1 MSATQEPAKPV
12 VRWADIAAAG
22 GIREW
27 VDAEILRQGLQD
39 PGSGTISDGEKKA
52 YKARREEERR
62 VRRELYKAAWSS
74 YKQAHIVHIGR
85 GIFYH
90 DTPDVDR
97 FDAADPE
104 KKLRDNALPEGLK
117 DVEALSKALNISV
130 ARLRWLAYHREV
142 DSGTHYHR
150 WRIPKRDGSTRL
162 ISAPK
167 PQLKEVQRWITREI
181 TEHLPVHSAAHG
193 FLVGRSIVTNAQVHA
208 GARVVVK
215 LDIEGFYPTVTFPRV
230 KGLLRKA
237 GLGEQVAT
245 LLALLATECPREEL
259 QLDGKTSYVATGPR
273 SLPQGAPTSPSITN
287 ALCLRLDCRLVGLAA
302 KLGCRYTRYA
312 DDLTF
317 SFHDEKR
324 KGESKG
330 KGKPKADAAP
340 QVEGEKPDLVG
351 TLIKA
356 VTRIVAS
363 EGFAIKPKKTRI
375 MRSGRRQRVTGLV
388 VNAAPAGRPVARVS
402 RKQLRELRAAVKN
415 RELGRPGKGESLDH
429 LRGMAAFVMMTDR
442 PRGQQL
448 LERINKLAGG
458 AEQPPASENP

>member
-1 MSATQEPAKPV
+1 MSGPVEKPV
-12 VRWADIAAAG
+12 SGVRWADIATAG

-39 PGSGTISDGEKKA
+39 PGSGTISDSEKKA

-62 VRRELYKAAWSS
+62 VRRELYKSAWAS
-74 YKQAHIVHIGR
+74 YKLAHIVHIGR

-104 KKLRDNALPEGLK
+104 KKARDNALPEGLK
-117 DVEALSKALNISV
+117 DVEALSKALGISV
-130 ARLRWLAYHREV
+130 SRLRWLAYHREV
-142 DSGTHYHR
+142 DTGTHYTR

-193 FLVGRSIVTNAQVHA
+193 FLTGRSIVTNAQVHA
-208 GARVVVK
+208 GAKVIVK

-259 QLDGKTSYVATGPR
+259 SIDGKTSYVATGPR

-317 SFHDEKR
+317 SFHQTPTGAD
-324 KGESKG
+324 
-330 KGKPKADAAP
+330 GKPA
-340 QVEGEKPDLVG
+340 DLVG

-356 VTRIVAS
+356 VTRIVAA
-363 EGFAIKPKKTRI
+363 EGFAIKAKKTRI
-375 MRSGRRQRVTGLV
+375 MRSGSRQRVTGLV
-388 VNAAPAGRPVARVS
+388 VNAAPGAPAARLS
-402 RKQLRELRAAVKN
+402 RKQLRELRAAIKN
-415 RELGRPGKGESLDH
+415 RELGRAGKGESLDQ

-442 PRGQQL
+442 ERGKQL
-448 LERINKLAGG
+448 LERINKLAKL
-458 AEQPPASENP
+458 AAPADASDPGTPITP